1 LKNRS
6 VQVLAQVAI
15 ASLVAG
21 VRSGRWLISFPTDTV
36 PALACHPE
44 QAELIFR
51 AKQRQPDKPLILMA
65 ADAVALWPYVQG
77 NTQEWREWHR
87 IAGQVW
93 PGAVTLV
100 LPASHLLPPALNP
113 AGEKTIGLRV
123 PDWAIAQAILEQT
136 GPLATT
142 SINRS
147 GQPPLV
153 NLVDVEA
160 EFPQVFTPTAQA
172 WQLPTALDA
181 QAPAPSTV
189 VRWTGSDWKVLRQG
203 KVYLNLTGQTP
214 KKN

>member
-1 LKNRS
+1 LT
-6 VQVLAQVAI
+6 QVAI

-44 QAELIFR
+44 QAELIFT

-65 ADAVALWPYVQG
+65 AYASALWPYVLG
-77 NTQEWREWHR
+77 NAQEWQIWNTVAE
-87 IAGQVW
+87 QVW

-100 LPASHLLPPALNP
+100 LPASDRLPLALNP
-113 AGEKTIGLRV
+113 TEEKTIGLRV

-147 GQPPLV
+147 GQPPLIH
-153 NLVDVEA
+153 LGDIEA

-172 WQLPTALDA
+172 WRLPTAPDTRN
-181 QAPAPSTV
+181 PGSIPSTV
-189 VRWTGSDWKVLRQG
+189 IQWTGSGWQILRQG
-203 KVYLNLTGQTP
+203 KVHFSSASQTLD
-214 KKN
+214 